1 MDNKHIKNTTFGESC
16 LGYGSAT
23 SVSMAN
29 DGAQN
34 SYPQK
39 RLDMTET
46 DANSLAKP
54 DRRDKVYLHSIG
66 RFRNLKKLQS
76 GAYDD

>member
-1 MDNKHIKNTTFGESC
+1 
-16 LGYGSAT
+16 
-23 SVSMAN
+23 MAN

-76 GAYDD
+76 GAYND